1 MKKNLIL
8 PLLLLLIVACK
19 NNSHN
24 EVFQDTDETTYE
36 SYIMTEV
43 ELKISEETR
52 RVDNNFN
59 KLIAVHTHITE
70 LENKIAG
77 LNKSSKEY
85 INTEQEL
92 KLNKAEQQEI
102 LDRINKKYAA
112 KYLGCLLLD
121 SHDNEMF
128 DIASDKIKASI
139 RKEMLIEYRD
149 NLLY

>member
-92 KLNKAEQQEI
+92 KLNKAEQI
-102 LDRINKKYAA
+102 GRA
-112 KYLGCLLLD
+112 
-121 SHDNEMF
+121 HV
-128 DIASDKIKASI
+128 
-139 RKEMLIEYRD
+139 
-149 NLLY
+149 